1 MVAGAVGFLGAKL
14 CENFLDL
21 GFEVIGLDNFLSS
34 QKTNLAKLRDNP
46 QFSFL
51 EVDLTKKLPAVAFKG
66 SLLAVVHAASI
77 ENYPSG
83 PSSHLNPLVVN
94 AFGVKNLLDFCL
106 RKKARFVFC
115 STIDV
120 YEGLAS
126 RLSLDHYYDG
136 RQASA
141 KFSVLEAKRFSE
153 SLCQEY
159 FQSFNLDIRI
169 ARLPEIYGPAMN
181 LEAGS
186 LVAKALRLA
195 LDNKDLLINEDGSQK
210 RELLYVDDA
219 AFGLVK
225 LVVSQTPDLAGKIVY
240 LGSREYVSNLSIVYT
255 LKELINSSLKVDFL
269 PPLAAPE
276 NLSKAAFLAS
286 DLSRAKKLLAWEAK
300 VDLSQGLRET
310 VDYFKN
316 LKGLN
321 SSAYSGLS
329 PSGSKTDGQNEK
341 PEILPEN
348 IDLSQDKIVKP
359 KELFLDSLAY
369 PLGVKKGSL
378 FAGLLPPT
386 VEKIKGV
393 EGKKNKF
400 RPPLLFK
407 KVILGLLLIF
417 VLAMIGQAFLLFSLK
432 NDLSLINK
440 NWQSNQEKPLTES
453 LLRFKNDLAWQ
464 QKFLVLEKP
473 FFLVSNNLTMYQNMK
488 ELLAGSVVLLDSA
501 EKYVG
506 PSLELKQDLLKL
518 ADSSPLLGGSDS
530 SIELLP
536 DIVKNLNKFSAIKDD
551 IDAAKKHWSKID
563 AFKMPSRLLS
573 SSQWTKLMADL
584 DLGEET
590 LTKLVAISDQLPKVL
605 AQDVIKHYLLLFQN
619 STELRATGGF
629 IGSFGI
635 LTINKGRL
643 VDLAI
648 NDIYNPDGLIKTKL
662 PAPAFL
668 QQYLSVG
675 NLGMRDANYS
685 PDFETSAKRI
695 AFLYKDATGEE
706 VDGIIA
712 INLSVMEDFL
722 RAVGPLYLSDY
733 KETITA
739 DNLFEKA
746 QIQAEVDFKPGS
758 TRKKDFLSSLAGRL
772 FEIAKTKKDSNWNEL
787 IFSLAKRLE
796 QKDIFFY
803 FSDPLAQKALES
815 LDWLGRMKETD
826 GDYLWL
832 IDSNVSA
839 NKANLWVKRSAN
851 YVLSVDRDGNLLAN
865 LTVSWNNQ
873 AISQTWPSGDYKN
886 YFRVYVPFASE
897 IIKTAGFASKI
908 ETGEE
913 QGKTVFAG
921 LVEVP
926 ISKVQEISISYKLP
940 VSLSLLKKS
949 NYSLLIQKQS
959 GVGNESFSFRI
970 DLPVF
975 LETTGK
981 TSFNL
986 NLTHDNSFDL
996 TTQRQ
1001 LP

>member
-1 MVAGAVGFLGAKL
+1 MSLKTAPVTIMVAGAAGFLGAKL

-21 GFEVIGLDNFLSS
+21 DYEVIGLDNFLSS
-34 QKTNLAKLRDNP
+34 QKSNLSKLRDNP

-51 EVDLTKKLPAVAFKG
+51 EVDLSKKMPAVAFKG
-66 SLLAVVHAASI
+66 TLLAVVHAASI
-77 ENYPSG
+77 ENYSSG
-83 PSSHLNPLVVN
+83 LPSHLNPLVVN

-210 RELLYVDDA
+210 RELLYVNDA
-219 AFGLVK
+219 AFGLAK

-269 PPLAAPE
+269 PPLTAPE

-321 SSAYSGLS
+321 SSAEE
-329 PSGSKTDGQNEK
+329 QNEK

-359 KELFLDSLAY
+359 KEPLLDSLAH

-386 VEKIKGV
+386 IEKIKGV

-400 RPPLLFK
+400 RLPHFFK
-407 KVILGLLLIF
+407 KVIFGLLLIF
-417 VLAMIGQAFLLFSLK
+417 VLAMIGQAFLLFSFK
-432 NDLSLINK
+432 NDLSLIAK
-440 NWQSNQEKPLTES
+440 NWQSGGEKPLTES
-453 LLRFKNDLAWQ
+453 LLRFEKDLAWQ
-464 QKFLVLEKP
+464 QKFLSLEKP
-473 FFLVSNNLTMYQNMK
+473 FFWISGNLTTYQNMR
-488 ELLAGSVVLLDSA
+488 EIIAGSVVLLGSA
-501 EKYVG
+501 NKYVG
-506 PSLELKQDLLKL
+506 PSLKLKQDLLNL

-530 SIELLP
+530 SVELLP
-536 DIVKNLNKFSAIKDD
+536 DIVKNLDKFSTIKDD
-551 IDAAKKHWSKID
+551 INAVKEHWNKID
-563 AFKMPSRLLS
+563 VSKMPSLFLS
-573 SSQWTKLMADL
+573 GNLWIKLMTDL

-590 LTKLVAISDQLPKVL
+590 LMKLTAISDQLPKVL
-605 AQDVIKHYLLLFQN
+605 AQDGIKHYLLLFQN

-706 VDGIIA
+706 VDGIVA

-722 RAVGPLYLSDY
+722 KAVGPLYLSDY

-758 TRKKDFLSSLAGRL
+758 TKKKDFLSSLAGRL
-772 FEIAKTKKDSNWNEL
+772 FEIVKIKKDSDWSQL
-787 IFSLAKRLE
+787 IFSLAERLE

-803 FSDPLAQKALES
+803 LSDPATQKALES
-815 LDWLGRMKETD
+815 SDWLGRMKETD

-839 NKANLWVKRSAN
+839 NKANLWVKRSAG

-873 AISQTWPSGDYKN
+873 AVSQTWPSGDYKN
-886 YFRVYVPFASE
+886 YFRIYVPLGAE
-897 IIKTAGFASKI
+897 ITKTEGFASTI
-908 ETGEE
+908 ETGGE

-949 NYSLLIQKQS
+949 NYSLLVQKQS
-959 GVGNESFSFRI
+959 GVGEENFSFRI
-970 DLPVF
+970 NLPIF

-986 NLTHDNSFDL
+986 NLLKDNSFDL
-996 TTQRQ
+996 TTSRQ